1 MPQTLASLSLLSN
14 DNDATINELH
24 NLNMKTFQQKNY
36 RCNVE
41 NMKGHLF
48 QALQL
53 LEKLNR
59 ISIYYNHSNGT
70 TLSRSDNIPHNI
82 NFPLEKNR
90 IVVTARPADLPF
102 NATPPALKN
111 INFKK
116 RKDTEGSIKTKTKT
130 DKKIETNADNRD
142 RISRLKKLGFSL

>member
-24 NLNMKTFQQKNY
+24 NLNMKTFQQKSY

-48 QALQL
+48 EALKL

-59 ISIYYNHSNGT
+59 ISIYYNHNSDVT
-70 TLSRSDNIPHNI
+70 TLSSSDDIPHNI

-90 IVVTARPADLPF
+90 IVVTARPVDLPF
-102 NATPPALKN
+102 NATPPEMKT
-111 INFKK
+111 INFK
-116 RKDTEGSIKTKTKT
+116 RLEKTKTSIKSNT
-130 DKKIETNADNRD
+130 DKKVDTNADD
-142 RISRLKKLGFSL
+142 RLSRLKKLGFSL

>member
-48 QALQL
+48 EALKL

-59 ISIYYNHSNGT
+59 ISIYYNHNST
-70 TLSRSDNIPHNI
+70 ALSRSDNIPHNI

-90 IVVTARPADLPF
+90 IVVTARSIDLPF
-102 NATPPALKN
+102 NATPPSMKT
-111 INFKK
+111 ITFKK
-116 RKDTEGSIKTKTKT
+116 RKDADNSIKTNT
-130 DKKIETNADNRD
+130 DLGIVEKKVDTNADD
-142 RISRLKKLGFSL
+142 RVNRLKKLGFSL